1 MSAQVAFSSLPVA
14 ELFGEAWNYGY
25 LTLNQRL
32 TLQNLLLNLSLSE
45 EERDAID
52 RLLHA
57 VRRGWLKVID

>member
-1 MSAQVAFSSLPVA
+1 MSAQVALSPVPVA

-32 TLQNLLLNLSLSE
+32 ALQNLLLNLSVNSE
-45 EERDAID
+45 DRDAID

-57 VRRGWLKVID
+57 VKRGWLKIID